1 MDVTRRLTVT
11 GWITRNLDHACSA
24 CPSVL
29 VSSVSLHSSP
39 STEHHGTTST
49 DHDHPPSP
57 ALLPQWHTQTA
68 AAALEPRRTVTIHF
82 DSSCRRQYDTFMRE
96 PTKTILVIDFTVVTQ
111 SYMPPT
117 RLSTNGMRHP
127 TVLPSRIAA
136 PHFDQYSFPVP
147 LRVGG

>member
-1 MDVTRRLTVT
+1 
-11 GWITRNLDHACSA
+11 
-24 CPSVL
+24 
-29 VSSVSLHSSP
+29 
-39 STEHHGTTST
+39 
-49 DHDHPPSP
+49 
-57 ALLPQWHTQTA
+57 
-68 AAALEPRRTVTIHF
+68 
-82 DSSCRRQYDTFMRE
+82 MRE

-147 LRVGG
+147 LRVGGWVGLGSWLRTEMVCPPENGHPCQY